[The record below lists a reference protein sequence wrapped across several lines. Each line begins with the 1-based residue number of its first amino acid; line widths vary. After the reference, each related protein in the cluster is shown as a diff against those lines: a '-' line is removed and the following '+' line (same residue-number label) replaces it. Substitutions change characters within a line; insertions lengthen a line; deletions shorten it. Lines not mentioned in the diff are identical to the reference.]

1 MSKIIISLPD
11 GSRKS
16 YQSGVTVEEVAYS
29 IGKGLGRAAVAGE
42 VNGQLV
48 DLKSVLSSDVEL
60 KIITLDSKEGLDIY
74 RHTTAHIMAQAAR
87 RLFPEIK
94 LAIGPTIENG
104 FYYDFD
110 RDQGFSPDDLE
121 QIETEMKRIIK
132 EDYPVTREIINRDN
146 AMKFMQERGEDYKV
160 ELIKDLDSDFLTF
173 YHQGEFTDLCRGPH
187 LPSTGRVKAFK
198 LLNIAGAYWRGD
210 ENNKMLQRIYGTAF
224 PEKAQLD
231 SYLER
236 LEEAKKRDHRK
247 LGKQLNLFSLHEE
260 GPGFPFIHPKGM
272 VIWNELISFWR
283 EKHIANGYQEIKT
296 PVILSESLW
305 RQSGHW
311 DHYQD
316 NMYFTEIDGQPYA
329 IKPMNCPGGVLYY
342 RNEIHSYREFPI
354 RTAELGLVHRHERSG
369 TLHGLMRVRAFTQD
383 DAHIFMLPE
392 QITEELIN
400 VLELVDDFY
409 SVFGFNYHIELSTRP
424 ENSMGSD
431 EDWELAINALK
442 HALEIKEIDY
452 TIDEGNGAFYGPK
465 IDVHLEDNLGRTW
478 QCSTIQLDFQMPE
491 RFNLTYVGSDGN
503 EHRPVMI
510 HRVIMGSI
518 ERFIGI
524 LIEHFGGAFPLWI
537 APVQVEI
544 IPVSDDHLTYSLQVK
559 RDLEREGIRVEIDK
573 SPEKVGYKIRQAQ
586 LNQIPYMLI
595 IGPKEVEENTVSV
608 RERRKGDLGVFSID
622 YFRNEILEEI
632 NDKQY

>member
-1 MSKIIISLPD
+1 
-11 GSRKS
+11 
-16 YQSGVTVEEVAYS
+16 
-29 IGKGLGRAAVAGE
+29 
-42 VNGQLV
+42 
-48 DLKSVLSSDVEL
+48 
-60 KIITLDSKEGLDIY
+60 
-74 RHTTAHIMAQAAR
+74 
-87 RLFPEIK
+87 
-94 LAIGPTIENG
+94 
-104 FYYDFD
+104 
-110 RDQGFSPDDLE
+110 
-121 QIETEMKRIIK
+121 
-132 EDYPVTREIINRDN
+132 
-146 AMKFMQERGEDYKV
+146 
-160 ELIKDLDSDFLTF
+160 
-173 YHQGEFTDLCRGPH
+173 
-187 LPSTGRVKAFK
+187 
-198 LLNIAGAYWRGD
+198 
-210 ENNKMLQRIYGTAF
+210 
-224 PEKAQLD
+224 
-231 SYLER
+231 
-236 LEEAKKRDHRK
+236 
-247 LGKQLNLFSLHEE
+247 
-260 GPGFPFIHPKGM
+260 
-272 VIWNELISFWR
+272 
-283 EKHIANGYQEIKT
+283 
-296 PVILSESLW
+296 
-305 RQSGHW
+305 
-311 DHYQD
+311 
-316 NMYFTEIDGQPYA
+316 
-329 IKPMNCPGGVLYY
+329 MNCPGGVLYY